1 MLCSLNRFSS
11 TNTSSFVDRCYSFKL
26 SNVAKCAYVLPSFLI
41 LEPLVRHP
49 DFRLFACM
57 NPATD
62 VGKKNL
68 PLGLRNR

>member
-1 MLCSLNRFSS
+1 MLIVLVL
-11 TNTSSFVDRCYSFKL
+11 TAPL
-26 SNVAKCAYVLPSFLI
+26 SPLL

-62 VGKKNL
+62 VGKRNL